1 MQNKLILL
9 LLIFLSL
16 FFSLY
21 AKPITERIDSNI
33 PENWILKSDT
43 FFLEQQPIEQ
53 KWWQSF
59 DDPVLNSI
67 EELAIANNYDL
78 VAASYRIAQAKANMR
93 IAEAGFYPQIS
104 LGAAYD
110 YNKNISAIGMI
121 AHTGSLG
128 LDFQW
133 EIDIIGSVRNKA
145 NAQKKVYE
153 ATQEEYNAMMTILV
167 AQVANAYFS
176 LRTTQLRL
184 NVVKR
189 NLATQ
194 KETMNITE
202 ARFNSGLVSALDVSQ
217 AKSIYYS
224 TAASKPQLESLV
236 SKYIN
241 TIGVLVGKLPWDLES
256 DLALVKDIPL
266 RENPILV
273 PVGIPSEVIRQR
285 PDVRS
290 TEKQIDAQAAQ
301 LGATRA
307 DWWPKFYLTAKF
319 GYASTDFQQL
329 FMNNNMYWQ
338 VAPAIQW
345 TIFSGTQFS
354 GSTQAAKANLEI
366 SINNY
371 NNTILS
377 ALQDVDDAMK
387 TYRYS
392 VNESEMR
399 RKAFKEALTTFS
411 LALDLYKRGLINFQ
425 NVLDAQRSLLQYED
439 AIVSVEGNTYS
450 ALVNL
455 FKALGGG
462 WNNK

>member
-1 MQNKLILL
+1 MQNKLILIL
-9 LLIFLSL
+9 LVFLSTS
-16 FFSLY
+16 FSLY
-21 AKPITERIDSNI
+21 AKPSTGRIDSNI
-33 PENWILKSDT
+33 PKNWILKSDT

-189 NLATQ
+189 NLASQ
-194 KETMNITE
+194 KETMDITE

-224 TAASKPQLESLV
+224 TAASKPKLESLV

-266 RENPILV
+266 KENPILV

-290 TEKQIDAQAAQ
+290 AEKQIDAQAAQ

-307 DWWPKFYLTAKF
+307 DCWPKFYLTAKF

-354 GSTQAAKANLEI
+354 GSTQ
-366 SINNY
+366 
-371 NNTILS
+371 
-377 ALQDVDDAMK
+377 LQ
-387 TYRYS
+387 R
-392 VNESEMR
+392 
-399 RKAFKEALTTFS
+399 
-411 LALDLYKRGLINFQ
+411 LI
-425 NVLDAQRSLLQYED
+425 
-439 AIVSVEGNTYS
+439 
-450 ALVNL
+450 
-455 FKALGGG
+455 
-462 WNNK
+462 

>member
-1 MQNKLILL
+1 M
-9 LLIFLSL
+9 
-16 FFSLY
+16 
-21 AKPITERIDSNI
+21 D
-33 PENWILKSDT
+33 
-43 FFLEQQPIEQ
+43 
-53 KWWQSF
+53 
-59 DDPVLNSI
+59 
-67 EELAIANNYDL
+67 
-78 VAASYRIAQAKANMR
+78 
-93 IAEAGFYPQIS
+93 
-104 LGAAYD
+104 
-110 YNKNISAIGMI
+110 
-121 AHTGSLG
+121 
-128 LDFQW
+128 
-133 EIDIIGSVRNKA
+133 
-145 NAQKKVYE
+145 
-153 ATQEEYNAMMTILV
+153 
-167 AQVANAYFS
+167 
-176 LRTTQLRL
+176 
-184 NVVKR
+184 
-189 NLATQ
+189 
-194 KETMNITE
+194 ITE

-224 TAASKPQLESLV
+224 TAASKPKLESLV

-266 RENPILV
+266 KENPILV

-290 TEKQIDAQAAQ
+290 AEKQIDAQAAQ

-411 LALDLYKRGLINFQ
+411 LAMDLYKRGLINFQ

-439 AIVSVEGNTYS
+439 AVVSVEGNTYS